1 MCNVDVVVK
10 FLMPHFHQ
18 FHLHKLTSWTDC
30 RITRG
35 PKIKH
40 SLRQVLNYVKRRR
53 HASEKCTAGTVF
65 FAWPKLKLF
74 YTDGSVRTFLTVT

>member
-18 FHLHKLTSWTDC
+18 LHLHKLTSWTDC

-53 HASEKCTAGTVF
+53 HASEKMYSWNCVFCVAKIKTV
-65 FAWPKLKLF
+65 LH
-74 YTDGSVRTFLTVT
+74 GR